1 MAWLVPN
8 TLKIEDIR
16 PHSEGRVVQALID
29 GLSKDW
35 VVIPKVPITVNGQNA
50 EIDVVIASPH
60 KGVFFIEVKG
70 GPVRIKDGQW
80 YAYLDTPQEHKVKN
94 PIEQLI
100 NAKHQLVKRLRQQN
114 MNLHDL
120 YIRDLVVLPDVGNVP
135 AIGLGPGIPPE
146 TIFTRLELEDPEG
159 SISRIVEEHPPIPV
173 ERFRAFVHALCPTV
187 ELTQEGEN
195 FHQTVL
201 HRVDEATSTRLGAL
215 VGLADNQRVLA
226 TGAAG
231 TGKTYLAERWARR
244 CAERGERTL
253 LVCYNLPLS
262 QDLENRLEDS
272 GADVFSFHRLARSV
286 LSPSGFVVPE
296 NAGSEWWDTVPAQN
310 LIDQRDVT
318 TVRYD
323 TIVVDEGQ
331 DFRPTWWDALDTLFA
346 PDGPRRLLV
355 AADPLQAIY
364 AGPWVAPANMMS
376 IILETNVRSTL
387 AVGSHVKDLG
397 GAKPNSAAPAGS
409 PVKQVQAT
417 VETVAS
423 LVAAEITRFT
433 TDLQL
438 PPSHI
443 AILARH
449 RELRELL
456 IGSDMPVKLAR
467 WEERD
472 EDSIVCETIHRVKGL
487 ERLAIIVVDLD
498 EKRTHE
504 LDYIGASRAVLHL
517 TVITR

>member
-1 MAWLVPN
+1 VRF
-8 TLKIEDIR
+8 TD
-16 PHSEGRVVQALID
+16 EG
-29 GLSKDW
+29 
-35 VVIPKVPITVNGQNA
+35 
-50 EIDVVIASPH
+50 
-60 KGVFFIEVKG
+60 
-70 GPVRIKDGQW
+70 
-80 YAYLDTPQEHKVKN
+80 
-94 PIEQLI
+94 
-100 NAKHQLVKRLRQQN
+100 
-114 MNLHDL
+114 
-120 YIRDLVVLPDVGNVP
+120 
-135 AIGLGPGIPPE
+135 
-146 TIFTRLELEDPEG
+146 
-159 SISRIVEEHPPIPV
+159 
-173 ERFRAFVHALCPTV
+173 
-187 ELTQEGEN
+187 GE

-433 TDLQL
+433 ADLQL

-517 TVITR
+517 TVINR